1 MRKKAGRLAFVFGTI
16 FLAAVAQADTI
27 AGVSVGRVFNVGFS
41 VATDPFVDQ
50 PDAAGQPPSY
60 AASLSPQSALIS
72 VPQFDHSLGRLN
84 SMALTLD
91 LLSVD
96 STVTETIFA
105 APGAQ
110 TGTHGGHSVKGTFS
124 LFAHGVKI
132 LSTNTGSEISPAACF
147 GLGTIS
153 CTHTGGF
160 SARTITAE
168 DVDPTLAFVLAAFDQ
183 LSVEGFL
190 GSTHDLPDAATY
202 SGTWKFFPTLIAE
215 FDYTPVSEVPLPGAV
230 WLFLS
235 AITGLGLVRFR
246 RRTGRAG

>member
-1 MRKKAGRLAFVFGTI
+1 MRRQTKCLTIALGTI
-16 FLAAVAQADTI
+16 FFAAVAQADTI
-27 AGVSVGRVFNVGFS
+27 VGVSAGPVFNIGFS
-41 VATDPFVDQ
+41 VATDPFIDQ
-50 PDAAGQPPSY
+50 PDGAGQPPSY

-110 TGTHGGHSVKGTFS
+110 TGTHGGHEVNGTFS
-124 LFAHGVKI
+124 LFADGVKI

-147 GLGTIS
+147 GFGTIS

-160 SARTITAE
+160 SARTVTAE

-190 GSTHDLPDAATY
+190 GSTHDLPDAATF

-215 FDYTPVSEVPLPGAV
+215 FDYTPVSEVPLPGAA

-235 AITGLGLVRFR
+235 ALSALGFMRFR
-246 RRTGRAG
+246 RARG